1 MGTARPREENC
12 SSYSFS
18 TTSLSKPQQMG
29 RGELHLDT
37 QTLGPTLRS
46 SSTLGTGPGLGGAAE
61 VVSWDRGRSEGTH
74 LA

>member
-1 MGTARPREENC
+1 MGTARPREENR

-18 TTSLSKPQQMG
+18 TTSLSKSQQMG

-46 SSTLGTGPGLGGAAE
+46 TSTLGTGPGLGGAAE